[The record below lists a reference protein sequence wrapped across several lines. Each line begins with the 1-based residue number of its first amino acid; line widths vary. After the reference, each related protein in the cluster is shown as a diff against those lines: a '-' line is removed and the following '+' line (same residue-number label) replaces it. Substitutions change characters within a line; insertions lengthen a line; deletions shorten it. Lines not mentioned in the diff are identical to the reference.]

1 MNKAIIKRNAFF
13 LLISTGITLL
23 FSIPVS
29 TQKKDVLAED
39 VCRKLPYEVS
49 YRRKMDKYTLQ
60 DILDKKIDYSEINNP
75 DLTLEESA
83 IEDYCFDVFDKVKN
97 KNFIRDLVFNVLQLW
112 VLMSVVSA
120 YVLKYSK
127 EGFLK

>member
-1 MNKAIIKRNAFF
+1 MNKGTINRN
-13 LLISTGITLL
+13 LLWLTISIGVTFL
-23 FSIPVS
+23 FSLPAS

-49 YRRKMDKYTLQ
+49 YRRKMDNQTLQ

-83 IEDYCFDVFDKVKN
+83 IEDYCFDLFDKVKN
-97 KNFIRDLVFNVLQLW
+97 KNFIN
-112 VLMSVVSA
+112 A
-120 YVLKYSK
+120 
-127 EGFLK
+127 

>member
-13 LLISTGITLL
+13 LIISTGITLL

-39 VCRKLPYEVS
+39 VCRKIPYEVG
-49 YRRKMDKYTLQ
+49 YQRELKKYTPQ
-60 DILDKKIDYSEINNP
+60 DILDNKVDYAKLMLP
-75 DLTLEESA
+75 DLTSDEMA

-97 KNFIRDLVFNVLQLW
+97 ENFIRDSVLNILQLW
-112 VLMSVVSA
+112 VLMSVISA
-120 YVLKYSK
+120 YVLKYENK
-127 EGFLK
+127 

>member
-13 LLISTGITLL
+13 LIISTAITLL

-39 VCRKLPYEVS
+39 VCRQIPYEVG
-49 YRRKMDKYTLQ
+49 YFRELKKYTKQ
-60 DILDKKIDYSEINNP
+60 DILDNKVDYAKLMSP
-75 DLTLEESA
+75 DLTSDEMA

-97 KNFIRDLVFNVLQLW
+97 NNFIRDSVFNILQLW

-120 YVLKYSK
+120 YVLKYENK
-127 EGFLK
+127 